1 MSKSSDKREAIQ
13 REAVQEEKDL
23 EKNTKITPKTM
34 IKTGDRLGTIAIH
47 AINLESVGSKEYL
60 VKCIRGLL
68 EEIGEQD
75 WNDYTQEELI
85 AIGFKPLIKMKKNQ
99 LLLLAPLFLLKCTR
113 KGFKLDSISGDTT
126 EYTKDF
132 KDHDTRNGVTAY
144 GLLIKE

>member
-23 EKNTKITPKTM
+23 EKNIKITPKTM
-34 IKTGDRLGTIAIH
+34 IKIGGRLGTIAIH
-47 AINLESVGSKEYL
+47 AINLESVACKEYS
-60 VKCIRGLL
+60 VKCISGLL

-75 WNDYTQEELI
+75 WNDYTKEELI
-85 AIGFKPLIKMKKNQ
+85 AIGFKPYMKMKKNQ

-113 KGFKLDSISGDTT
+113 KGFKLDSISGGTT
-126 EYTKDF
+126 EYIKDF
-132 KDHDTRNGVTAY
+132 KDHDTRY